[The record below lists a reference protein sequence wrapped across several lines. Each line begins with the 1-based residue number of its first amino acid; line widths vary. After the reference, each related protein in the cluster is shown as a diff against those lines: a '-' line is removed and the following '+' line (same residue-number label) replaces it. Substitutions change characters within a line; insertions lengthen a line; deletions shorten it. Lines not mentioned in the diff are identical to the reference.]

1 MSTRKSIFA
10 LLSALALLTAIYA
23 PTLLTNINGSSDDFM
38 ADTGETQIVLNVWG
52 TLHATGYPLFVILG
66 NLLTSAMKFVGIAPT
81 LAPTLISLVWGL
93 FALALV
99 YALALHL
106 TQRSLLA
113 AIVTALFGL
122 TRWVWIHNVIPE
134 VYSFALFFLVL
145 LFALTLWQLPIPHRL
160 EWLALIGGIAL
171 AHHRG
176 FILAVPFVVFA
187 VWDELVIRIRRQ
199 PLSLLPLIL
208 LGIVGW
214 IPYLYLPFR
223 AQAGGIWVYGE
234 PGTLGGFWDQV
245 IARENPAIVRIP
257 ASFDIVFDKFNVV
270 NTLLLTELTA
280 FGVLLGLLGL
290 AWAIYREPTRRAGMT
305 FAIGAV
311 SAYLFVVIL
320 FDDIL
325 APVVYPITLSLVFGW
340 VLLFDALLRAQRFAY
355 AAILPLAAIC
365 AFILISQNS
374 SFISDLTHDPT
385 GVETLALAENA
396 PAGSTLMLT
405 WGTRYFA
412 IGFAQDVLG
421 KLQHFRRVDDKA
433 DLAAI
438 LARGQLVIPEFIS
451 PDRPT
456 RWFESKLKQKV
467 YARAVA
473 PHLIQIDLVPERLE
487 TLDAR
492 VYDPA
497 LPIVIV
503 KQTVNC
509 FSDSIALQVEWGT
522 LQKPS
527 RDLSVFVHELDADGN
542 VIAQADTFAP
552 VYGWRPLTTWEAG
565 EIVRDVYPLP
575 RRTDAANLRFGLY
588 EKMPTGEFKNYNSM
602 IVPVPCASV
611 IR

>member
-10 LLSALALLTAIYA
+10 LLGTLALLTAIYA
-23 PTLLTNINGSSDDFM
+23 PTLLTHINGSSDDFM

-66 NLLTSAMKFVGIAPT
+66 NLLTSAMKFVGIAPAI
-81 LAPTLISLVWGL
+81 APTLVSLFWGSL
-93 FALALV
+93 ALALV

-106 TQRSLLA
+106 TNRSLLA
-113 AIVTALFGL
+113 AIGTALFGL
-122 TRWVWIHNVIPE
+122 TRWVWIHNVVPE
-134 VYSFALFFLVL
+134 VYSFALVLLAL
-145 LFALTLWQLPIPHRL
+145 LFALALWQSPISHRL

-176 FILAVPFVVFA
+176 FILAIPFVIFA
-187 VWDELVIRIRRQ
+187 VWDELVVRIRKQ

-208 LGIVGW
+208 LGTVGL

-223 AQAGGIWVYGE
+223 AQTGGIWVYGE
-234 PGTLGGFWDQV
+234 PGTWSGLWDQF
-245 IARENPAIVRIP
+245 IARENPAIVRVP
-257 ASFDIVFDKFNVV
+257 ASFDIVFDKFNTV

-280 FGVLLGLLGL
+280 PGVLLGVLGL
-290 AWAIYREPTRRAGMT
+290 AWAIYRAPTRRAGMT
-305 FAIGAV
+305 FAIGAA

-325 APVVYPITLSLVFGW
+325 ASVIYPITLGLVFGW
-340 VLLFDALLRAQRFAY
+340 VFLFDALLRAQRFAY
-355 AAILPLAAIC
+355 AAILPLAATC
-365 AFILISQNS
+365 AFILVSQNAA
-374 SFISDLTHDPT
+374 FISDLTRDPA
-385 GVETLALAENA
+385 GLETIALAENA
-396 PAGSTLMLT
+396 PAGSTFMLT

-421 KLQHFRRVDDKA
+421 KLQHIRRVDDKA

-438 LARGQLVIPEFIS
+438 LAREPLVIPEFIS
-451 PDRPT
+451 PDRPAS
-456 RWFESKLKQKV
+456 WFETKLKKKV

-473 PHLIQIDLVPERLE
+473 PHLIQIDLAPERLE
-487 TLDAR
+487 THDAR
-492 VYDPA
+492 VYDPT
-497 LPIVIV
+497 LPIAIV

-509 FSDSIALQVEWGT
+509 FPDSITLQVEWAA

-575 RRTDAANLRFGLY
+575 RAANAANIRFGLY
-588 EKMPTGEFKNYNSM
+588 ERTSTGEFKNYNPI
-602 IVPVPCASV
+602 IVPAQCASAT
-611 IR
+611 R